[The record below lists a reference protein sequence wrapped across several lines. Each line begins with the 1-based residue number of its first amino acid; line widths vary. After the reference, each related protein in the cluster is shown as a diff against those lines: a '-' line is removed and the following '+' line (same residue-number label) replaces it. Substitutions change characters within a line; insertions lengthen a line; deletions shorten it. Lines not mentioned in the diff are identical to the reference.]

1 MMKRRD
7 FIQSV
12 AAAGL
17 MANLPRSVFAQPAK
31 ERKEGFIWAN
41 LLHLSYNMWED
52 HTPPP
57 YQDTFFFGN
66 DCREAYLWAHKY
78 HPDLT
83 FDKKVWDRLLI
94 KMADVGMNMVI
105 IDLGDGI
112 KYDSHPEIAVNG
124 AWSPSQLKKELKTI
138 RELGLEPIPKLNF
151 STGHK
156 AWLGPYQRM
165 ISSDT
170 YYKVCSNL
178 IHEVIDL
185 FDKPRFFHLGMDE
198 ETAENQRT
206 HQNVVV
212 RQGDLWW
219 HDFYFL
225 TEQVEKQNVRSWIWS
240 DYVWSFPDEFFKKM
254 PKSVLQSNWY
264 YGSQFEKFD
273 NPLHEKY
280 VRIYDRLEEH
290 GFDQVPT
297 GSNHSNDINFRETV
311 TYCEKKIAPERLK
324 GFMQTVWRPTLPVC
338 QQKHIDAIDQVA
350 EVIRDRS
357 RNRKTQ

>member
-1 MMKRRD
+1 MKRRE
-7 FIQSV
+7 FIQGV

-17 MANLPRSVFAQPAK
+17 MANLPQSVFAEP
-31 ERKEGFIWAN
+31 RKTKNEDLIWAN

-52 HTPPP
+52 HTPAP
-57 YQDTFFFGN
+57 YQDAVFPGG

-83 FDKKVWDRLLI
+83 FDKEIWDRLLLR
-94 KMADVGMNMVI
+94 MADAGMNMVI
-105 IDLGDGI
+105 IDLGDGV
-112 KYDSHPEIAVNG
+112 KYDSHPEIAVKG
-124 AWSPSQLKKELKTI
+124 AWSTSQLKKELKKI
-138 RELGLEPIPKLNF
+138 RSLGLEPIPKLNF

-165 ISSDT
+165 ISSDN
-170 YYKVCSNL
+170 YYRVCSNL
-178 IHEVIDL
+178 IHEVTDL
-185 FDKPRFFHLGMDE
+185 FGTPRFFHLGMDE

-206 HQNVVV
+206 HQNLVV

-225 TEQVEKQNVRSWIWS
+225 VDQVEKQNVRSWIWS
-240 DYVWSFPDEFFKKM
+240 DYAWSFPEEFFQKM

-264 YGSQFEKFD
+264 YDRKFSQFD

-280 VRIYDRLEEH
+280 VGLYDRLEEQ

-297 GSNHSNDINFRETV
+297 GSNYSNNTNFQGTV
-311 TYCEKKIAPERLK
+311 SYCEGVIAPERLK
-324 GFMQTVWRPTLPVC
+324 GFLQTVWRPTLPAC
-338 QQKHIDAIDQVA
+338 YKTHTDAIDQVA
-350 EVIRDRS
+350 EVIRKRS
-357 RNRKTQ
+357 